1 LLVLNERLGIL
12 DRHISVYLLHVS
24 LVKTTSRL
32 NHSFVGELLRL
43 IEIVLS
49 ALSTRTTTSNAQ
61 NHLGLIL
68 PAYILDAGKA
78 LLPISAV
85 AVVLIW

>member
-1 LLVLNERLGIL
+1 VLVLNERLCIL
-12 DRHISVYLLHVS
+12 DSHISIYLLHIS
-24 LVKTTSRL
+24 LVKTTTRL
-32 NHSFVGELLRL
+32 NHGFVGKLLRL

-49 ALSTRTTTSNAQ
+49 ALSTRTAISNALQ
-61 NHLGLIL
+61 HLGLIL
-68 PAYILDAGKA
+68 PAYILNAGKA